1 LLASVFYTSR
11 KYIRKFTGDVGFTA
25 SAEKRLTSFT
35 ATLTK
40 QKNEVSLEIDKMAI
54 DPKIKKTMR

>member
-1 LLASVFYTSR
+1 LLPSVYTSR

-54 DPKIKKTMR
+54 DPKI